1 MEVSG
6 RLGRHLRF
14 GDYRAAERNLARP
27 WPPSATNGRP
37 QGRNMTMLPAHVVYF
52 RRLENATLDRASE
65 SVKALFHSAENQ
77 ERYKRIKTL
86 QSATGLSVGAMVL
99 GYLLS
104 QPFPVFA
111 NIGPKTVADLFESIE
126 AAKATLSAENLAF
139 LTGQH

>member
-1 MEVSG
+1 
-6 RLGRHLRF
+6 
-14 GDYRAAERNLARP
+14 
-27 WPPSATNGRP
+27 
-37 QGRNMTMLPAHVVYF
+37 MTMLPAHVVYF

-126 AAKATLSAENLAF
+126 AVKATLSAENLAF